1 MNYLKR
7 DEGNHTQN
15 HILKKLKNIGILLLY
30 KIGRKL
36 RYIYI
41 IILIMLYK
49 HIQVRT
55 ISNKDNINIFYLKMI
70 RDAILS
76 NMTNSDRLQRQA
88 TV

>member
-55 ISNKDNINIFYLKMI
+55 ISNKDNINIFYLKKI

-76 NMTNSDRLQRQA
+76 NMTHSDRLQRQA

>member
-7 DEGNHTQN
+7 DEVNHAQN

-41 IILIMLYK
+41 VILIMLYK

-55 ISNKDNINIFYLKMI
+55 ISNKDNINIF
-70 RDAILS
+70 
-76 NMTNSDRLQRQA
+76 T
-88 TV
+88 

>member
-55 ISNKDNINIFYLKMI
+55 ISNKDNINIFYLKKI

>member
-7 DEGNHTQN
+7 DERNHTQN

-49 HIQVRT
+49 HVQVRT
-55 ISNKDNINIFYLKMI
+55 ISNKDNINIFYLKKI

>member
-1 MNYLKR
+1 MKETIR
-7 DEGNHTQN
+7 KN

-55 ISNKDNINIFYLKMI
+55 ISNKDNINIFYLKKI

>member
-7 DEGNHTQN
+7 HEVNHTQN

-49 HIQVRT
+49 HIQVST
-55 ISNKDNINIFYLKMI
+55 ISNKDNVNIF
-70 RDAILS
+70 
-76 NMTNSDRLQRQA
+76 T
-88 TV
+88 